1 MLLKVT
7 IKRTSCQLKR
17 MKRKKLEN
25 HLMRNTILRILL
37 ARVSSIVKSHK
48 TTMKKHF
55 LIDHAAPTLLGSKG
69 LTHIILAKHYV
80 PQLFVML
87 RRTVRERSVLRTY
100 STRIL
105 LKIKK
110 TNFHQWEQDQ
120 AETTWCLR
128 VLRFLHLKDPKMI
141 VSAQANQ

>member
-25 HLMRNTILRILL
+25 HLMRNIMLRILL

-48 TTMKKHF
+48 TTMKTHF
-55 LIDHAAPTLLGSKG
+55 QIDHAAPIILGSKG
-69 LTHIILAKHYV
+69 LTHIILAKLYV

-105 LKIKK
+105 LKIQR
-110 TNFHQWEQDQ
+110 NFHQWEQDQ